1 MFQAWGN
8 SMAEEIRN
16 AASGARVGD
25 SIVPDSLMPT
35 GAQPDVFDANFPTRR
50 ILAIIGDKWTTV
62 VLYCLSIRE
71 HRRFNELQKQIP
83 DISKKMLIQTLR
95 SLERDGLLE
104 RTVYQ
109 QVPPKT
115 EYRLTDNGHKL
126 REPIALLCEWGMNN
140 REFIDGIIKA
150 RAEAALTGEAHKP

>member
-1 MFQAWGN
+1 VHEQPHLWRGW
-8 SMAEEIRN
+8 
-16 AASGARVGD
+16 
-25 SIVPDSLMPT
+25 IVLGSLMSADGP
-35 GAQPDVFDANFPTRR
+35 PDILDVRFPTRR

-95 SLERDGLLE
+95 NLERDGLLE

-126 REPIALLCEWGMNN
+126 RQPIARLCEWSMEN
-140 REFIDGIIKA
+140 REFIDSIIEA
-150 RAEAALTGEAHKP
+150 RARTVLMPISHKP

>member
-1 MFQAWGN
+1 VQEQQRFRRGSFAL
-8 SMAEEIRN
+8 
-16 AASGARVGD
+16 
-25 SIVPDSLMPT
+25 DSLMSGDT
-35 GAQPDVFDANFPTRR
+35 QPDVLDVRFPTRR
-50 ILAIIGDKWTTV
+50 ILAIVGDKWTTV

-95 SLERDGLLE
+95 NLERDGLLE

-115 EYRLTDNGHKL
+115 EYRLTEAGHKL
-126 REPIALLCEWGMNN
+126 REPIACLCEWGMNN
-140 REFIDGIIKA
+140 RAFIDGIIKA
-150 RAEAALTGEAHKP
+150 RAEKDRI

>member
-1 MFQAWGN
+1 VQEQQRFRRGSFAL
-8 SMAEEIRN
+8 
-16 AASGARVGD
+16 
-25 SIVPDSLMPT
+25 DSLMSGDT
-35 GAQPDVFDANFPTRR
+35 QPDVLDVRFPTRR
-50 ILAIIGDKWTTV
+50 ILAIVGDKWTTV

-95 SLERDGLLE
+95 NLERDGLLE

-115 EYRLTDNGHKL
+115 EYRLTEAGHKL
-126 REPIALLCEWGMNN
+126 REPIAWLCEWGMNN
-140 REFIDGIIKA
+140 RAFIDGIIKA
-150 RAEAALTGEAHKP
+150 RAEKDRI

>member
-1 MFQAWGN
+1 VHEQSNLWRGW
-8 SMAEEIRN
+8 
-16 AASGARVGD
+16 
-25 SIVPDSLMPT
+25 IVLDSLMSAD
-35 GAQPDVFDANFPTRR
+35 AQPDVLDVRFPTRR

-95 SLERDGLLE
+95 NLERDGLLE

-126 REPIALLCEWGMNN
+126 REPIARLCEWGMNN
-140 REFIDGIIKA
+140 REFIDGIIEA
-150 RAEAALTGEAHKP
+150 RAGAVLTGYAHKS

>member
-1 MFQAWGN
+1 MHEQPCFRRG
-8 SMAEEIRN
+8 
-16 AASGARVGD
+16 
-25 SIVPDSLMPT
+25 SIVRDRLMLAD
-35 GAQPDVFDANFPTRR
+35 AQPNALAVSFPTRR
-50 ILAIIGDKWTTV
+50 ILAIVGDKWTTV

-95 SLERDGLLE
+95 NLERDGLLE

-126 REPIALLCEWGMNN
+126 REPISWLCEWGMNN

-150 RAEAALTGEAHKP
+150 RAEAVLTGDAHKP